1 MSALRKVTQVLCA
14 GLFAT
19 FAAPVSAQDRPS
31 YGPTIDIA
39 TAKKVAAAAV
49 AEATKNNW
57 PVAIAIVDTHGF
69 LVYFEKV
76 DDTQS
81 GSIQIAVEKART
93 SAMTRRATRVFTETI
108 AKGGGG
114 LAILGLPGI
123 APNTGGVPIV
133 VGGKIVGAIGVSG
146 VTGDQDEQIA
156 IAGTKSM

>member
-1 MSALRKVTQVLCA
+1 MSVRKVTHALCL

-19 FAAPVSAQDRPS
+19 FAVQVFAQDRPS
-31 YGPTIDIA
+31 YGPTINIA
-39 TAKKVAAAAV
+39 TAKKDAAAAV

-81 GSIQIAVEKART
+81 GSVQIAVEKART
-93 SAMTRRATRVFTETI
+93 SAMTRRPTRVFTETI

>member
-1 MSALRKVTQVLCA
+1 MSTVGRFTQALCV

-19 FAAPVSAQDRPS
+19 FTAQVAAQDRPS
-31 YGPTIDIA
+31 YGPGISIA
-39 TAKKVAAAAV
+39 AAKKVAAGAV

-81 GSIQIAVEKART
+81 ASVQIAIEKART

-108 AKGGGG
+108 GKGGGG

-123 APNTGGVPIV
+123 APNTGGVPIF

-156 IAGTKSM
+156 IAGSKAQ

>member
-1 MSALRKVTQVLCA
+1 MLTAGKFSQVLCA

-19 FAAPVSAQDRPS
+19 FAAQVSAQDRPS
-31 YGPTIDIA
+31 YGPDINIA
-39 TAKKVAAAAV
+39 TAKKVAAGAL

-81 GSIQIAVEKART
+81 ASPNIALEKART
-93 SAMTRRATRVFTETI
+93 SAMTRRPTRVFTDVI

-156 IAGTKSM
+156 IAGAKAL